1 LRECGSVV
9 ENKSPDFPEY
19 DGQTAEVWDSL
30 AEWWDDKIGGGN
42 DFQEYLIEPSTER
55 LLELQPNELVLD
67 IACGGGRLARR
78 MASLGARIVAIDHSE
93 KFVQRARERT
103 KENAEKIEYRVVDA
117 TDTQALM
124 ALGERRFDAAVCT
137 MALMDMSSIEPLI
150 STLPRL
156 LKQGGRFVFSVMHP
170 AFNSG
175 ETRLVGEQFEKDGEM
190 VTKFGVTVT
199 DYAKPFAYRGLGI
212 VGQPVPQHYFH
223 RPINLLFN
231 TCFKHGFVLDGIE
244 EPTFPEDAELKSRL
258 PISWANIRSIPPALV
273 ARMRLK

>member
-1 LRECGSVV
+1 MV
-9 ENKSPDFPEY
+9 ENNSPDFPEY
-19 DGQTAEVWDSL
+19 DGQTAEVWDRL

-175 ETRLVGEQFEKDGEM
+175 TTRLMGEQFEKDGEM
-190 VTKFGVTVT
+190 VAKFGVTVT

-231 TCFKHGFVLDGIE
+231 TCFKHGFVLDGID

-258 PISWANIRSIPPALV
+258 PISWANIRSIPPVLV
-273 ARMRLK
+273 ARMRLKQ